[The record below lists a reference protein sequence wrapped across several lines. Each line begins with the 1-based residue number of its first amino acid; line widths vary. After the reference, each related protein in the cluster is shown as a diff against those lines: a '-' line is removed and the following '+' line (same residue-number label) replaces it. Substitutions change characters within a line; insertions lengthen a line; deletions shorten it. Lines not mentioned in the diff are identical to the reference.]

1 MCTGHCLMY
10 LILLIQGFM
19 GPEGSK
25 ENPTYK
31 EVCEGT
37 SGHVEVFHFTY
48 KGGEEMYEQIV
59 RFFFQFHDPTTL
71 NRQRNDKGT
80 QYASVI
86 YCQDAKQ
93 IAIASRVREELQ
105 ALLDA
110 GLSCYDESTVKT
122 AILPATIFYP
132 AHDEHQ
138 EYLSKNPKGYC
149 NHRVRFPEWP
159 CHTGDV
165 TDIQRTAQ
173 A

>member
-1 MCTGHCLMY
+1 
-10 LILLIQGFM
+10 M
-19 GPEGSK
+19 GPEGAK
-25 ENPTYK
+25 ESPSYK

-37 SGHVEVFHFTY
+37 TGHVEVFNFTY

-71 NRQRNDKGT
+71 NRQKNDKGT

-86 YCQDAKQ
+86 YYADEKQ
-93 IAIASRVREELQ
+93 KAIALKVRAELQ
-105 ALLDA
+105 ALMDE
-110 GLSCYDESTVKT
+110 GKISCFMEPKVTT
-122 AILPATIFYP
+122 AVLPATVFYP

-159 CHTGDV
+159 
-165 TDIQRTAQ
+165 
-173 A
+173 